1 MIKNLL
7 ALIGAATVLALLV
20 GAWALLLV
28 ALERKRK

>member
-7 ALIGAATVLALLV
+7 ALIGAVTVLDLLV
-20 GAWALLLV
+20 GVCALLLV